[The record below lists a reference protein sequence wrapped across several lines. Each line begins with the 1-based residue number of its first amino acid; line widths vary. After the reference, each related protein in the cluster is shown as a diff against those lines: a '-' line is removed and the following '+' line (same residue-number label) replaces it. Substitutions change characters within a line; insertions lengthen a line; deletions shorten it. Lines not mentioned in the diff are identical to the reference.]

1 MTSRKA
7 EILVGFF
14 VALAIAAT
22 LLLALKVANQG
33 MAGSGETY
41 KLNARFDNIGGLK
54 ARSSVKVGGVVVGR
68 VERIYLDGADLI
80 PVVELQISSEYKNT
94 FPDTSSLSILTSG
107 LLGEQFIGL
116 QPGFIFP
123 EDLVSIEE
131 DKVCESADLR
141 QCPYLTEGEEIFD
154 TKSALVLE
162 DLIGQFL
169 FNQGSE

>member
-1 MTSRKA
+1 MTNRKA

-33 MAGSGETY
+33 MSGSGETY
-41 KLNARFDNIGGLK
+41 MLTARFDNIGGLK

-68 VERIYLDGADLI
+68 VERIYLDNIDLV
-80 PVVELQISSEYKNT
+80 PVVELQISAEYANT

-123 EDLVSIEE
+123 EDLVRIEE
-131 DKVCESADLR
+131 EKVCEGSDLKE
-141 QCPYLTEGEEIFD
+141 CPYLTEGEEIFD

>member
-1 MTSRKA
+1 MLNKRT
-7 EILVGFF
+7 ELMVGFF
-14 VALAIAAT
+14 VALAIAAA
-22 LLLALKVANQG
+22 LLLALRVANQG

-41 KLNARFDNIGGLK
+41 KLTARFDNIGGLK
-54 ARSSVKVGGVVVGR
+54 PRSSVKVGGVVVGR
-68 VERIYLDGADLI
+68 VSRIYLNEQDLI
-80 PVVELQISSEYKNT
+80 PMVELEIAADYALT

-123 EDLVSIEE
+123 EDMEMIEN
-131 DKVCESADLR
+131 DKVCDTAPFAD
-141 QCPYLTEGEEIFD
+141 CPYLTAGEEILD

>member
-1 MTSRKA
+1 MTTRKT
-7 EILVGFF
+7 EILVGMF
-14 VALAIAAT
+14 VALAIAAA
-22 LLLALKVANQG
+22 LLLALRVANQG
-33 MAGSGETY
+33 MSGGGETY
-41 KLNARFDNIGGLK
+41 KVHARFDNIGGLK

-68 VERIYLDGADLI
+68 VERIFLEPQDLV
-80 PVVELQISSEYKNT
+80 PVVELNISSEYKNT

-123 EDLVSIEE
+123 EDMARIED
-131 DKVCESADLR
+131 DKVCETNDLSD
-141 QCPYLTEGEEIFD
+141 CPYLTDGEEIFD

-169 FNQGSE
+169 FNQGDE

>member
-1 MTSRKA
+1 MTSRKN
-7 EILVGFF
+7 EILVGLF
-14 VALAIAAT
+14 VALAIIAG
-22 LLLALKVANQG
+22 LLLALRVANQG
-33 MAGSGETY
+33 MAGNGETY

-68 VERIYLDGADLI
+68 VSRIYLHEQDLI
-80 PVVELQISSEYKNT
+80 PVVELEIASEYQNT

-123 EDLVSIEE
+123 EDLEMIEE
-131 DKVCESADLR
+131 DKVCDNAPYSD
-141 QCPYLTEGEEIFD
+141 CPYLTNGEEILD

-169 FNQGSE
+169 FNQGNE

>member
-1 MTSRKA
+1 MISKRT
-7 EILVGFF
+7 ELTVGFF
-14 VALAIAAT
+14 VALAIAAV
-22 LLLALKVANQG
+22 LLLALRVANQG
-33 MAGSGETY
+33 MAGSGEIY

-54 ARSSVKVGGVVVGR
+54 PRSSVKVGGVVVGR
-68 VERIYLDGADLI
+68 VSRIYLNEQDLI
-80 PVVELQISSEYKNT
+80 PMVEMEISAEYKMT

-131 DKVCESADLR
+131 DKVCETQPLSD
-141 QCPYLTEGEEIFD
+141 CPYLTEGEEILD

>member
-1 MTSRKA
+1 MTSRKT
-7 EILVGFF
+7 ELLVGIF

-22 LLLALKVANQG
+22 LILALQVANKG
-33 MAGSGETY
+33 MSGGGETY
-41 KLNARFDNIGGLK
+41 ELTARFDNIGGLK

-68 VERIYLDGADLI
+68 VEKIYLHETDLI
-80 PVVELQISSEYKNT
+80 PVVVLRISEAYKNT

-123 EDLVSIEE
+123 EDIVRISE
-131 DKVCESADLR
+131 DKVCETTDKSD
-141 QCPYLTEGEEIFD
+141 CPYLTDGEEIID

>member
-1 MTSRKA
+1 MTTRKT

-22 LLLALKVANQG
+22 LLLALRVANQG
-33 MAGSGETY
+33 MSGSGETFT
-41 KLNARFDNIGGLK
+41 LTARFDNIGGLK

-68 VERIYLDGADLI
+68 VERIYLDEQDLI
-80 PVVELQISSEYKNT
+80 PVVELKISSEYKNT

-123 EDLVSIEE
+123 EELVKIEE
-131 DKVCESADLR
+131 DKVCETTSLSD
-141 QCPYLTEGEEIFD
+141 CPYLTDGEEIYD

-169 FNQGSE
+169 FNQGNE

>member
-1 MTSRKA
+1 MISKRT
-7 EILVGFF
+7 ELMVGLF

-22 LLLALKVANQG
+22 LLLALRVANQG

-41 KLNARFDNIGGLK
+41 TLTARFDNIGGLK
-54 ARSSVKVGGVVVGR
+54 PRSSVKVGGVVVGR
-68 VERIYLDGADLI
+68 VSRIYLNERDLI
-80 PVVELQISSEYKNT
+80 PMVELEISEEYALT

-123 EDLVSIEE
+123 EDMEMIEN
-131 DKVCESADLR
+131 DKVCEVAPFDD
-141 QCPYLTEGEEIFD
+141 CPYLTVGEEILD

-169 FNQGSE
+169 FNQGNE

>member
-1 MTSRKA
+1 MTTRKT
-7 EILVGFF
+7 EIMVGLF

-22 LLLALKVANQG
+22 LLLALRVANQG
-33 MAGSGETY
+33 MSGSSETFE
-41 KLNARFDNIGGLK
+41 LHARFDNIGGLK

-68 VERIYLDGADLI
+68 VSRIYLHPQDLI
-80 PVVELQISSEYKNT
+80 PVVQMDISNEYQNT

-107 LLGEQFIGL
+107 LLGEQYVGL

-123 EDLVSIEE
+123 EDLARIED
-131 DKVCESADLR
+131 DKVCEGENQSD
-141 QCPYLTEGEEIFD
+141 CPYLTSGEEIID